1 MILTMISSTCG
12 QASCGC
18 PRWLRPLC
26 WAYLDVKYRE
36 EGFRLD
42 LDFRP
47 LVVFPKLSGW
57 CVEKPPASLRE
68 QYLRQ
73 LTAAVEF
80 LNDASIA
87 HLDLRPDNVMWRAV
101 GGESDAAVEMKLIDF
116 DDAALFDH
124 PIPQEFVSYVV
135 DTRDYRYPFQE
146 GDEESEQ
153 LAAALHNQFFLDAA
167 ELWLQSE
174 VDHFTDFMWD
184 RGQHILRTLK
194 EKGGCSL
201 ARSEPFR
208 HVTGSLVEDLDT
220 AALTAMPLKKRKT
233 DSMNEW

>member
-1 MILTMISSTCG
+1 MISSTCG

-194 EKGGCSL
+194 EKGGCI
-201 ARSEPFR
+201 
-208 HVTGSLVEDLDT
+208 HEDWGT
-220 AALTAMPLKKRKT
+220 PMKRRRT
-233 DSMNEW
+233 DSMDKW